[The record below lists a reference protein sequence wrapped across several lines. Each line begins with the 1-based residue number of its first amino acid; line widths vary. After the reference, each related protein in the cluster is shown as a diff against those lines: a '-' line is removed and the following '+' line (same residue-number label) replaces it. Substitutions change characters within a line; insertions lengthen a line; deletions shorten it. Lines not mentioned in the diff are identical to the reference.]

1 MTTAVCK
8 AANVLGMREEL
19 LNELLV
25 LINMTSGA
33 RLHAARLAHTAEHYA
48 FMTDPLVDE
57 YSTKC

>member
-8 AANVLGMREEL
+8 AANILGMREEL

-33 RLHAARLAHTAEHYA
+33 RPHAASAAVIACGAQRA
-48 FMTDPLVDE
+48 
-57 YSTKC
+57 

>member
-8 AANVLGMREEL
+8 AANILGMREEL

-33 RLHAARLAHTAEHYA
+33 RPHTARPAHSAEHYA
-48 FMTDPLVDE
+48 LLTEPLIDE
-57 YSTKC
+57 YSKKC

>member
-8 AANVLGMREEL
+8 AANILGMREEL

-33 RLHAARLAHTAEHYA
+33 HPYTTRIGQSAEKYA
-48 FMTDPLVDE
+48 LMTEPLIDE